1 MILVTGGTGLLG
13 QHLLEKLSAKQKI
26 RAIFRTALPTF
37 YASLNHGNIEW
48 VEADITDIIS
58 LEKAFEGITQVYH
71 CAAIVSYDPRMK
83 ERMMQTNIE
92 GTANVVNLCL
102 DHQLKKLCYV
112 SSIATLGEGII
123 GELIS
128 EKNDWEEGHTN
139 SNYAVSKQ
147 GAEME
152 VWRGVAEGLQAV
164 IINPGIILG
173 EGDDAKSSTH
183 LFKII
188 RNEFPYY
195 TQGGTCWVDVKDVVK
210 AMIRLMESPIENER
224 FIISQGNYSFRELFT
239 MMAKAMNKKPP
250 HRLASPFMTEIVW
263 RLAYVKSMIT
273 GRVATIS
280 KETARSARQTRVFNG
295 AKLLN
300 ALPDFTYTDMQE
312 TIRRISSHY
321 NTSV

>member
-13 QHLLEKLSAKQKI
+13 QHLLEILSANQKI
-26 RAIFRTALPTF
+26 RAIFRNVLPTF
-37 YASLNHGNIEW
+37 YTSINHDNIEW
-48 VEADITDIIS
+48 VEADITDVIS
-58 LEKAFEGITQVYH
+58 LEKAFDGITQVYH

-92 GTANVVNLCL
+92 GTANIVNLCL
-102 DHQLKKLCYV
+102 DHQLKKVCFV
-112 SSIATLGEGII
+112 SSIATLGEGVI
-123 GELIS
+123 GELIT

-139 SNYAVSKQ
+139 SNYAMSKQ

-152 VWRGVAEGLQAV
+152 VWRGIAEGLSAV

-173 EGDDAKSSTH
+173 EGDDAKSSTN

-224 FIISQGNYSFRELFT
+224 FIISQGNYSFREVFT
-239 MMAKAMNKKPP
+239 MMAKAMNKRPP
-250 HRLASPFMTEIVW
+250 HRLASPFITEIVW
-263 RLAYVKSMIT
+263 RLAYLKSIIT
-273 GRVATIS
+273 GRAATIS
-280 KETARSARQTRVFNG
+280 KETARSAGQTRLFNG
-295 AKLLN
+295 TKLLN
-300 ALPDFTYTDMQE
+300 ALPDFTYTDMHE
-312 TIRRISSHY
+312 TIQRISSHY
-321 NTSV
+321 NTAV

>member
-13 QHLLEKLSAKQKI
+13 QHLLEKLSATQKI

-112 SSIATLGEGII
+112 SSIATLGEGVI

-224 FIISQGNYSFRELFT
+224 FIISQGNYSFREVFT

-280 KETARSARQTRVFNG
+280 KETARSARQTRRFNG

>member
-83 ERMMQTNIE
+83 ESMMQTNIE

-224 FIISQGNYSFRELFT
+224 FIISQGNYSFREVFT

-280 KETARSARQTRVFNG
+280 KETARSARQTRRFNG

>member
-13 QHLLEKLSAKQKI
+13 QHLLEKLSAQQKI

-58 LEKAFEGITQVYH
+58 LERAFEGITQVYH

-92 GTANVVNLCL
+92 GTANIVNLCL

-123 GELIS
+123 GELIA

-139 SNYAVSKQ
+139 SNYAMSKQ

-152 VWRGVAEGLQAV
+152 VWRGIAEGLQAV

-173 EGDDAKSSTH
+173 EGDDAKSSTN

-224 FIISQGNYSFRELFT
+224 FIISQGNYSFREVFT

-263 RLAYVKSMIT
+263 RLAYVKSIIT

-280 KETARSARQTRVFNG
+280 KETARSAIQTRVFNG

-300 ALPDFTYTDMQE
+300 ALPYFTYTDMHE

-321 NTSV
+321 NRFV

>member
-224 FIISQGNYSFRELFT
+224 FIISQGNYSFREVFT

-280 KETARSARQTRVFNG
+280 KETARSARQTRRFNG

>member
-13 QHLLEKLSAKQKI
+13 QHLLEKLSAQQKI

-152 VWRGVAEGLQAV
+152 VWRGQQEGLNV
-164 IINPGIILG
+164 LIVNPGVILG
-173 EGDDAKSSTH
+173 PGFPEQGSGALISAVAKGLS
-183 LFKII
+183 F
-188 RNEFPYY
+188 Y
-195 TQGGTCWVDVKDVVK
+195 TLGTTGFIAVTDVVETSV
-210 AMIRLMESPIENER
+210 RLMKSNIQNER
-224 FIISQGNYSFRELFT
+224 FTLIENNYSFQEILNCIADSLQVKRPRWHATPLLINLFWRVDWFLSNFFFQKRKLSRAS
-239 MMAKAMNKKPP
+239 AKASYSKTEYANIKIIST
-250 HRLASPFMTEIVW
+250 LASEFKS
-263 RLAYVKSMIT
+263 VKEYIQFI
-273 GRVATIS
+273 AQI
-280 KETARSARQTRVFNG
+280 
-295 AKLLN
+295 
-300 ALPDFTYTDMQE
+300 
-312 TIRRISSHY
+312 
-321 NTSV
+321 

>member
-13 QHLLEKLSAKQKI
+13 QHLLEKLSATQKI

-210 AMIRLMESPIENER
+210 AMIGLMESPIENER
-224 FIISQGNYSFRELFT
+224 FIISQGNYSFREVFT

>member
-300 ALPDFTYTDMQE
+300 ALPDFTYTDMHE
-312 TIRRISSHY
+312 TIQRISSHY

>member
-13 QHLLEKLSAKQKI
+13 QHLLEKLSAQQKI

-58 LEKAFEGITQVYH
+58 LERAFEGITQVYH

-92 GTANVVNLCL
+92 GTANIVNLCL

-123 GELIS
+123 GELIA

-139 SNYAVSKQ
+139 SNYAMSKQ

-152 VWRGVAEGLQAV
+152 VWRGIAEGLQAV

-173 EGDDAKSSTH
+173 EGDDAKSSTN

-224 FIISQGNYSFRELFT
+224 FIISQGNYSFREVFT

-263 RLAYVKSMIT
+263 RLAYVKSIIT

-280 KETARSARQTRVFNG
+280 KETARSAIQTRRFNG
-295 AKLLN
+295 SKLLN
-300 ALPDFTYTDMQE
+300 ALPYFTYTDMHE

>member
-13 QHLLEKLSAKQKI
+13 QHLLETLSANKKI
-26 RAIFRTALPTF
+26 KATFRNKIPMLH
-37 YASLNHGNIEW
+37 ASLNQANIEW
-48 VEADITDIIS
+48 VEADVTDIVS
-58 LEKAFEGITQVYH
+58 LEKAFEGVTHVYH
-71 CAAIVSYDPRMK
+71 CAAMVSYDPRMK
-83 ERMMQTNIE
+83 EAMMQTNIE

-102 DHQLKKLCYV
+102 DHQIEKLCYV
-112 SSIATLGEGII
+112 SSIATLGEGIS

-128 EKNDWEEGHTN
+128 EKNDWEEGHVN

-152 VWRGVAEGLQAV
+152 VWRGVAEGLHAV

-173 EGDDAKSSTH
+173 EGDDTKSSTN

-224 FIISQGNYSFRELFT
+224 FIISQGNYSYRELFT
-239 MMAKAMNKKPP
+239 MMADAMKKKAP
-250 HRLASPFMTEIVW
+250 HRLASPMMTEIVW

-273 GRVATIS
+273 GRVATIT
-280 KETARSARQTRVFNG
+280 KETARSASQLRCYDHT
-295 AKLLN
+295 KLLK
-300 ALPDFTYTDMQE
+300 ALPDFTYTDMHE
-312 TIRRISSHY
+312 TIRRISTQY
-321 NTSV
+321 KTSE

>member
-13 QHLLEKLSAKQKI
+13 QHLLEKLSAQQKI

-58 LEKAFEGITQVYH
+58 LERAFEGITQVYH

-92 GTANVVNLCL
+92 GTANIVNLCL

-123 GELIS
+123 GELIA

-139 SNYAVSKQ
+139 SNYAMSKQ

-152 VWRGVAEGLQAV
+152 VWRGIAEGLQAV

-173 EGDDAKSSTH
+173 EGDDAKSSTN

-224 FIISQGNYSFRELFT
+224 FIISQGNYSFREVFT

-280 KETARSARQTRVFNG
+280 KETARSAIQTRRFNG
-295 AKLLN
+295 SKLLN
-300 ALPDFTYTDMQE
+300 ALPYFTYTDMHE

-321 NTSV
+321 NRFV